1 VSETWLVT
9 GSEGYLGFKLI
20 ELLKSHGVD
29 TVTIDVAESQKS
41 TSHSYRVDFG
51 DEQVMETIFRSH
63 PIKGIIHLA
72 ALKSVIESFEK
83 PNEYMQNNF
92 HNSVKLFEKAK
103 KFGVERFIF
112 ASSAAIY
119 SPSKSGHLT
128 LETDPINS
136 LSPYGKSKIF
146 CERHFEFFSQSSIQ
160 CTSLRF
166 FNLAGVSGG
175 VAKPTGVV
183 NLLTDCVINGNTFFV
198 NSNSIT
204 GQSSLT
210 SARDYIDVLDV
221 ARVILKTMQEKPIK
235 NFVTYNISSRIGTTL
250 GELIVKI
257 QEVAGREIDL
267 QHRETNSL
275 EVPWMV
281 GSNASVAAEL
291 NWQPKIALET
301 TIQRLLGG
309 Q

>member
-235 NFVTYNISSRIGTTL
+235 NFVTYNISSSIGTTL

>member
-1 VSETWLVT
+1 MSETWLVT

-235 NFVTYNISSRIGTTL
+235 NFVTYNISSSIGTTL